1 MKHVLVAED
10 SDDDFTLLRIAFEKV
25 KLPHALHHVINGEE
39 TIQYLAGKAPYSDRA
54 AHPFPHLL
62 LLDIRMPLIS
72 GFEVLDFL
80 RAHPDIKVP
89 VVLMFSGSIIPEDAK
104 KAVDLGATAYVSK
117 PTDFDVYLTLA
128 RDIDRQWL
136 AA

>member
-1 MKHVLVAED
+1 
-10 SDDDFTLLRIAFEKV
+10 
-25 KLPHALHHVINGEE
+25 
-39 TIQYLAGKAPYSDRA
+39 
-54 AHPFPHLL
+54 
-62 LLDIRMPLIS
+62 MPLIS